1 MLHSVTLLRE
11 SPRLLLALLLGAAI
25 ALSLAACTTAAGA
38 DRQTDVVLVV
48 APTTGTAALT
58 AAELDAPLSTLDSAG
73 DRLVAVVAD
82 GAPFVAIDV
91 TVAELP
97 GNSKD
102 REEAL
107 AVLRSDA
114 RTAILAKTAQTPE
127 VDLTEAIAL
136 AAESFRGDAEHTL
149 TVFSSGLQTTGALS
163 LLDGRLYAEPA
174 DLIAH
179 VEQSSGIPSLSDVTV
194 RMPKLGIVVNPQP
207 ALTEGA
213 RTALTGI
220 WGAYFARAG
229 ATGVDLAPTSLLAA
243 APPVDLPSVT
253 PVPIDR
259 PAGAQ
264 ASGCRSLLAAA
275 SIGFAAGSA
284 EFADPAAAQALL
296 TQAHADLAGCPG
308 DYTIEGSA
316 SSEGDAAANEALS
329 RARAESA
336 AAALSAISGV
346 PVSDMHITGWGVAWP
361 CRVADLDAHGDLIL
375 DAATANRVVV
385 VSRGEPHC

>member
-1 MLHSVTLLRE
+1 MLHSGTSRRPFLR
-11 SPRLLLALLLGAAI
+11 PLLALLAGTALVLG
-25 ALSLAACTTAAGA
+25 LAACASASGA
-38 DRQTDVVLVV
+38 DRSTDVVLVV

-73 DRLVAVVAD
+73 DRLVVVVAD
-82 GAPFVAIDV
+82 GAPFVAIDL

-107 AVLRSDA
+107 AMLRSDA

-127 VDLTEAIAL
+127 VDVTEAIAL
-136 AAESFRGDAEHTL
+136 AAESFRADAEHTL
-149 TVFSSGLQTTGALS
+149 TVLSSGLQTTGALS
-163 LLDGRLYAEPA
+163 MLDGRLYAEPD

-179 VEQSSGIPSLSDVTV
+179 VEQSSALPPLAGVSV
-194 RMPKLGIVVNPQP
+194 RMPKLGVVVDPQP

-220 WGAYFARAG
+220 WSAYFARAG
-229 ATGVDLAPTSLLAA
+229 ATGVDLTPTSLLAT
-243 APPVDLPSVT
+243 APPADLPTVT

-259 PAGAQ
+259 PAA
-264 ASGCRSLLAAA
+264 APVSGCRTLLTSAA
-275 SIGFAAGSA
+275 IGFTAGSA
-284 EFADPAAAQALL
+284 EFADAAAARDVL
-296 TQAHADLAGCPG
+296 TRAHADLSGCPG
-308 DYTIEGSA
+308 EFTVEGSA
-316 SSEGDAAANEALS
+316 SSEGDATANEILS
-329 RARAESA
+329 RSRAEAVA
-336 AAALSAISGV
+336 AVLSAISGV
-346 PVSDMHITGWGVAWP
+346 AVSDMRITGWGTAWP
-361 CRVADLDAHGDLIL
+361 CRIPDLDAHGDLIL